1 MTTPHPL
8 EILVNTILPPHPRN
22 PYLLG
27 DFDCPTWGRP
37 YKVTLPGYEVN
48 SRTTIRIPSML
59 NVREVDAFCL
69 RKILENFRNFSWK
82 KKISLFQWR
91 FLFFL
96 VPRNKMKRFKWKQNF
111 FRSWAIYG
119 LSHFLNFHRS
129 FIHSWLKGNFF
140 PSDNFEISNI
150 NFWLVLYFT
159 VNQGKKSIF
168 IRNWKTKFQSYS
180 FS

>member
-1 MTTPHPL
+1 MRV
-8 EILVNTILPPHPRN
+8 EIIFSPEWNDNPTSYGNPSKHYPSLPIQGIPIFSGTLIAQRGVD
-22 PYLLG
+22 LI
-27 DFDCPTWGRP
+27 
-37 YKVTLPGYEVN
+37 KVTLPGYEVN

-69 RKILENFRNFSWK
+69 RKILENFRNFSSK
-82 KKISLFQWR
+82 KKISLFQWC

-96 VPRNKMKRFKWKQNF
+96 VPRNKMKRFKWKKNSFQ
-111 FRSWAIYG
+111 SWAIYG

-150 NFWLVLYFT
+150 NFVTGVVLY
-159 VNQGKKSIF
+159 S
-168 IRNWKTKFQSYS
+168 
-180 FS
+180 